1 MVTLPIFRHNY
12 DIGGAHY
19 FVNLI
24 IDSLPI
30 DFLIDTG
37 ATNTVISIDLAKQ
50 LESYNKKI
58 NLSDNPIITFSD
70 TISEVA
76 IIPIINFQIGE
87 EILND
92 IIVVAT
98 DFSFIKNQSSIKE
111 FKSFDAVL
119 GMDLLTLF
127 KTKIDFKNNKIDFF
141 LPSKK
146 FLKDYYNN
154 LLKNI
159 P

>member
-1 MVTLPIFRHNY
+1 M
-12 DIGGAHY
+12 
-19 FVNLI
+19 
-24 IDSLPI
+24 
-30 DFLIDTG
+30 IDTG

>member
-1 MVTLPIFRHNY
+1 
-12 DIGGAHY
+12 
-19 FVNLI
+19 
-24 IDSLPI
+24 
-30 DFLIDTG
+30 
-37 ATNTVISIDLAKQ
+37 
-50 LESYNKKI
+50 
-58 NLSDNPIITFSD
+58 
-70 TISEVA
+70 VA

>member
-1 MVTLPIFRHNY
+1 M
-12 DIGGAHY
+12 
-19 FVNLI
+19 I